1 LPEFQK
7 ARQKEEQEGLTGRR
21 NGTAMA
27 SVDLKV
33 VLLGMHPA
41 EGRGKHKK

>member
-1 LPEFQK
+1 LFAGIPK
-7 ARQKEEQEGLTGRR
+7 SPTKREQEGLTGRR

-41 EGRGKHKK
+41 ERERET